1 VSFVRVFVQRLSST
15 AVFFAAGYFWALAED
30 FWKGILDTVLAIDLA
45 IWGAIHTSLEG
56 FQSIDLFL
64 RLAAV
69 PALRKHIPDDVDR
82 RTSKT

>member
-1 VSFVRVFVQRLSST
+1 MNQNPSDSGIPGDSVCSET
-15 AVFFAAGYFWALAED
+15 ALAED
-30 FWKGILDTVLAIDLA
+30 FWKGILDTVLAIDLG